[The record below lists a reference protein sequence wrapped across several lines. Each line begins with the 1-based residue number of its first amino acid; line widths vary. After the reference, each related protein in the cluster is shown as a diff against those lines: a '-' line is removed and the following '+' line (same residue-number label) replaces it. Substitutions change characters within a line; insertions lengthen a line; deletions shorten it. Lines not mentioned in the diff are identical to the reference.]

1 MAETLPSVPPP
12 SSLIIQSKTHKDTVL
27 TKFEEQRKRNFLC
40 DITLIAEDVHF
51 KAHKALLAASSEYFS
66 LMFADENQQGQAIYM
81 LNGMAADTFSAVL
94 EFIYTGRLNVAEKSI
109 EHIVT
114 TAKVLKV
121 NDLIKAYSDYQD
133 NHLHVKVSLASNGI
147 KVVVVEPN
155 ADDDQPSKPKRKR
168 GRPRKC
174 EQAQA
179 EGNEVDSGTSTGPQE
194 HQSTFEEPA
203 EEVNCK
209 MSSKA
214 VSEGRQGCK
223 ASEPETCSD
232 TGGDAASQTE
242 EGYEH
247 KLAVVSRSRYS
258 NRRIQRPIK
267 LMGYKLGM
275 VDEEQ
280 EEVRKRGRKRK
291 YPDVEA
297 RCEDCDKVF
306 KNHHFLAI
314 HRRTHTGER
323 PFKCF
328 ECGKG
333 FSQKHTLQVHERMHT
348 GERPYNCTVCGKAL
362 TTKHSLLE
370 HMSLHTGKKAFNC
383 DQCGKFFTQRRQL
396 KSHYRV
402 HTGQSMPECVHCRR
416 KFMDAAQLKKHLRTH
431 TGEKPFTCEICGKC
445 FTAKNTLQ
453 THIRIH
459 RGEKP
464 FTCTIC
470 GKSFADPSAKRR
482 HDAMHTGNKPFVCP
496 TCNQRFTRADNLRSH
511 MKIHSKER
519 KTHGIINVPGD
530 GGTEE
535 VKTILQLQQYQ
546 LPAAGEQQIQLVVTN
561 DVHNINFIPNHG
573 QSISIIS
580 AEGSQ
585 SLPEDQASN
594 LALLT
599 QQGEHMQNLTLV
611 AQPGQTDHIQ
621 AIGMVENQQCPGQPE
636 QMHVITLTKE
646 AMEHLQDQAQQLQM
660 AQGRPQPISLGQG
673 STQPV
678 HLNQEAAQHLQRNR
692 SVHVPEPS
700 TQTISVNRASQQMQE
715 EQIADQT
722 FQLQAD
728 SVSYLYTTNLVTQS

>member
-1 MAETLPSVPPP
+1 MTETLADVPP
-12 SSLIIQSKTHKDTVL
+12 SSLVIQSKTYKDTIL
-27 TKFEEQRKRNFLC
+27 TNFEEQRKRDFLC

-66 LMFADENQQGQAIYM
+66 LMFAEESQQGQAIYM
-81 LNGMAADTFSAVL
+81 LDGMAADTFRAVL
-94 EFIYTGRLNVAEKSI
+94 EFIYTGRLNVTERSI
-109 EHIVT
+109 QHIVT
-114 TAKVLKV
+114 TAEVLKV

-147 KVVVVEPN
+147 KVVVVEPGV
-155 ADDDQPSKPKRKR
+155 DDNQPSKPKRKR

-174 EQAQA
+174 EQVQV
-179 EGNEVDSGTSTGPQE
+179 ESNDVDSEPPLNGPQE
-194 HQSTFEEPA
+194 HQNKLGQATEEI
-203 EEVNCK
+203 NCK
-209 MSSKA
+209 INCKDNSAGKQSRKP
-214 VSEGRQGCK
+214 SE
-223 ASEPETCSD
+223 SEACLD
-232 TGGDAASQTE
+232 IGTGAESPLQD
-242 EGYEH
+242 GYERRIATLVGH
-247 KLAVVSRSRYS
+247 SRYS

-275 VDEEQ
+275 VEE
-280 EEVRKRGRKRK
+280 EEEKVRKRGRKRK
-291 YPDVEA
+291 YPDIEA
-297 RCEDCDKVF
+297 RCKDCDKVF
-306 KNHHFLAI
+306 KNHHFLTI

-348 GERPYNCTVCGKAL
+348 GEHPYRCPACGKSL

-383 DQCGKFFTQRRQL
+383 DQCGKLFTQKRQL

-402 HTGQSMPECVHCRR
+402 HTGQSLPECAHCHR
-416 KFMDAAQLKKHLRTH
+416 KFMDAAQLKKHVRTH

-464 FTCTIC
+464 FSCSIC

-482 HDAMHTGNKPFVCP
+482 HDAMHTGNKPFVCS

-519 KTHGIINVPGD
+519 KAHGLVNVP

-535 VKTILQLQQYQ
+535 VKTILQLQQY
-546 LPAAGEQQIQLVVTN
+546 LPTTGEQQIQLVVTN
-561 DVHNINFIPNHG
+561 DVHNINFMPNHG

-585 SLPEDQASN
+585 SLPEEQASN

-599 QQGEHMQNLTLV
+599 QPAEHMQNLTLV
-611 AQPGQTDHIQ
+611 SQPGQTDDIQ
-621 AIGMVENQQCPGQPE
+621 AIGMVENQEGAGQPE
-636 QMHVITLTKE
+636 EMHVITLTNE
-646 AMEHLQDQAQQLQM
+646 EVEHLQDQAHQLHITH
-660 AQGRPQPISLGQG
+660 GRSQSISLGREA
-673 STQPV
+673 TQPGQ
-678 HLNQEAAQHLQRNR
+678 LNQEEAQHFQQNR
-692 SVHVPEPS
+692 SVHASEPPS
-700 TQTISVNRASQQMQE
+700 QRVSVNQSSQQTQGE
-715 EQIADQT
+715 HIADQT
-722 FQLQAD
+722 FQLQAG
-728 SVSYLYTTNLVTQS
+728 SVSYLYTTNLVTQN

>member
-1 MAETLPSVPPP
+1 MAETLPGVPPP
-12 SSLIIQSKTHKDTVL
+12 SSLVIQSKTHKDTVL
-27 TKFEEQRKRNFLC
+27 TNFEEQRKRDFLC
-40 DITLIAEDVHF
+40 DITLIVEDVHF

-66 LMFADENQQGQAIYM
+66 LMFADEHQQGQAIYM
-81 LNGMAADTFSAVL
+81 LDGMAADTFSTVL
-94 EFIYTGRLNVAEKSI
+94 EFIYTGRLNVTEKSI

-114 TAKVLKV
+114 TAEVLKV
-121 NDLIKAYSDYQD
+121 NDLIKAYSDYQH
-133 NHLHVKVSLASNGI
+133 NHLHVKLSLASNGI
-147 KVVVVEPN
+147 KVVVVEPKV
-155 ADDDQPSKPKRKR
+155 DEDQPSKPKRKR

-174 EQAQA
+174 EQVQA
-179 EGNEVDSGTSTGPQE
+179 ERSEVDSGTPTDPQE
-194 HQSTFEEPA
+194 HQSKFEQPA
-203 EEVNCK
+203 EETNCK
-209 MSSKA
+209 TSSKVA
-214 VSEGRQGCK
+214 SEGRQSCK
-223 ASEPETCSD
+223 ALEPEDRCD
-232 TGGDAASQTE
+232 TDADADSQTE
-242 EGYEH
+242 DYEH
-247 KLAVVSRSRYS
+247 KIAALVSRSRYS

-267 LMGYKLGM
+267 LMGYKLGT
-275 VDEEQ
+275 VEEEQ

-297 RCEDCDKVF
+297 RCEDCNKVF

-348 GERPYNCTVCGKAL
+348 GERPYHCTVCGKAL

-370 HMSLHTGKKAFNC
+370 HMSLHTG
-383 DQCGKFFTQRRQL
+383 
-396 KSHYRV
+396 
-402 HTGQSMPECVHCRR
+402 QSMPECVHCHR

-464 FTCTIC
+464 FSCGIC

-519 KTHGIINVPGD
+519 KAQGIMNVPGD

-546 LPAAGEQQIQLVVTN
+546 LPTAGEQQIQLVVTN
-561 DVHNINFIPNHG
+561 DVHNINFMPNHG

-594 LALLT
+594 LAVLT
-599 QQGEHMQNLTLV
+599 QQGEHVRNLTLV

-621 AIGMVENQQCPGQPE
+621 AIGMVENQEGTGQPE

-646 AMEHLQDQAQQLQM
+646 AMAHLQDQAQQLQI
-660 AQGRPQPISLGQG
+660 AQGRSQPISLGQEG
-673 STQPV
+673 IQPV
-678 HLNQEAAQHLQRNR
+678 HLNQEVARHLQRSR
-692 SVHVPEPS
+692 SAHVPEPPP
-700 TQTISVNRASQQMQE
+700 QTISVNRASQQMPG
-715 EQIADQT
+715 EQITDQT

-728 SVSYLYTTNLVTQS
+728 SVSYLYTTNLVTQN

>member
-1 MAETLPSVPPP
+1 MDETLPAVSPA

-27 TKFEEQRKRNFLC
+27 TNFEEQRKRNFLC

-66 LMFADENQQGQAIYM
+66 LMFADESQQGQGIYM

-114 TAKVLKV
+114 IAEILKV

-147 KVVVVEPN
+147 KVVVVDPN
-155 ADDDQPSKPKRKR
+155 VDNDQPSKPKRKR

-174 EQAQA
+174 EQLQTERTEA
-179 EGNEVDSGTSTGPQE
+179 DSGTPTDPQE
-194 HQSTFEEPA
+194 HLSTLEEPTD
-203 EEVNCK
+203 ESHCK
-209 MSSKA
+209 TGNK
-214 VSEGRQGCK
+214 VTNEGRQSCQI
-223 ASEPETCSD
+223 SEPETCF
-232 TGGDAASQTE
+232 DANAVSQTE
-242 EGYEH
+242 GYER
-247 KLAVVSRSRYS
+247 KLTAVGRSRYS

-267 LMGYKLGM
+267 LMGYKLGT
-275 VDEEQ
+275 VEEEQ
-280 EEVRKRGRKRK
+280 EEMKKRGRKRK

-306 KNHHFLAI
+306 KNHHFLAT

-348 GERPYNCTVCGKAL
+348 GERPYHCTVCGKAL

-383 DQCGKFFTQRRQL
+383 DQCGKVFTQRRQL

-402 HTGQSMPECVHCRR
+402 HTGQSMPECVHCHR
-416 KFMDAAQLKKHLRTH
+416 KFMDAAQLKKHMRTH

-496 TCNQRFTRADNLRSH
+496 TCHQRFTRADNLRSH

-519 KTHGIINVPGD
+519 KNSEIINVPANGD
-530 GGTEE
+530 AEG

-546 LPAAGEQQIQLVVTN
+546 LPTVGEQQIQLVVTN
-561 DVHNINFIPNHG
+561 DVDNINFMPNHG
-573 QSISIIS
+573 QSIRIIS

-585 SLPEDQASN
+585 SLPNDQASN

-611 AQPGQTDHIQ
+611 AQPGQTDNIQ
-621 AIGMVENQQCPGQPE
+621 TIGMVGNQQCPGHPE
-636 QMHVITLTKE
+636 HMHVITLTKE
-646 AMEHLQDQAQQLQM
+646 AMEHLQGQAQQLQIT
-660 AQGRPQPISLGQG
+660 QGRSQPISLGQEP
-673 STQPV
+673 TQPV
-678 HLNQEAAQHLQRNR
+678 HLNQETAQHLQQGR
-692 SVHVPEPS
+692 SADVSDPS
-700 TQTISVNRASQQMQE
+700 TQTISVNQSSQQMQGE
-715 EQIADQT
+715 PLADQT

-728 SVSYLYTTNLVTQS
+728 NVSYLYTTNLVTHS

>member
-1 MAETLPSVPPP
+1 MAETLPGVPPP
-12 SSLIIQSKTHKDTVL
+12 SSLIIQSKTHKDTIL
-27 TKFEEQRKRNFLC
+27 TNFEEQRKRDFLC

-66 LMFADENQQGQAIYM
+66 LMFADENQQGQAMYM
-81 LNGMAADTFSAVL
+81 LDGMAADTFSAVL
-94 EFIYTGRLNVAEKSI
+94 EFIYTGRLNVIEKSI
-109 EHIVT
+109 EHIMT
-114 TAKVLKV
+114 TAEVLKV

-133 NHLHVKVSLASNGI
+133 NHLHVKVSRASNGI
-147 KVVVVEPN
+147 KVVVEPIV
-155 ADDDQPSKPKRKR
+155 DDDQPSKPKRKR

-174 EQAQA
+174 EQVQA
-179 EGNEVDSGTSTGPQE
+179 EKSEVDSGTPTDPQE
-194 HQSTFEEPA
+194 HQSKFGQPA
-203 EEVNCK
+203 EEINCK
-209 MSSKA
+209 ISSKVA
-214 VSEGRQGCK
+214 SEGRQSCK
-223 ASEPETCSD
+223 ASEPEVCLD
-232 TGGDAASQTE
+232 TDAGTDSQT

-247 KLAVVSRSRYS
+247 KIAALVSRSRYS

-275 VDEEQ
+275 VEEEQ

-348 GERPYNCTVCGKAL
+348 GERPYHCTVCGKAL

-383 DQCGKFFTQRRQL
+383 DQCGKLFTQKRQL

-402 HTGQSMPECVHCRR
+402 HTGQSMPECVYCHR

-464 FTCTIC
+464 FSCSIC
-470 GKSFADPSAKRR
+470 GKCFADPSAKRR

-519 KTHGIINVPGD
+519 KAHGIINVPGD

-546 LPAAGEQQIQLVVTN
+546 LRTAGEQQIQLVVTN
-561 DVHNINFIPNHG
+561 DVHNINFMPNHR

-599 QQGEHMQNLTLV
+599 QQGEHVQNLTLV

-621 AIGMVENQQCPGQPE
+621 AIGMVENQEGTGQPE

-646 AMEHLQDQAQQLQM
+646 AMEHLQGQAQQLQI
-660 AQGRPQPISLGQG
+660 AQGRSQPISLGQEA
-673 STQPV
+673 TQAV
-678 HLNQEAAQHLQRNR
+678 HLNQEAAQHLQRSR
-692 SVHVPEPS
+692 SAHIPEPS
-700 TQTISVNRASQQMQE
+700 PQTISVNRASQQMQGE
-715 EQIADQT
+715 HIADQT
-722 FQLQAD
+722 FQLQAE
-728 SVSYLYTTNLVTQS
+728 SVSYLYTTNLVTQN

>member
-1 MAETLPSVPPP
+1 MAETLPNDPTT
-12 SSLIIQSKTHKDTVL
+12 SSLLIQSKTHKDTIL
-27 TKFEEQRKRNFLC
+27 TNFEEQRKRDFLC
-40 DITLIAEDVHF
+40 DITLIVENVHF

-66 LMFADENQQGQAIYM
+66 LMFADEHHLGQTIYM
-81 LNGMAADTFSAVL
+81 LDGMAADTFHIVL
-94 EFIYTGRLNVAEKSI
+94 EFIYTGCLNVTEKSI
-109 EHIVT
+109 EHIVS
-114 TAKVLKV
+114 TAQVLKV
-121 NDLIKAYSDYQD
+121 NDLVKAYSDYQH
-133 NHLHVKVSLASNGI
+133 NHLDVNMSLASNGI
-147 KVVVVEPN
+147 NVVVVEPSTGN
-155 ADDDQPSKPKRKR
+155 QQPSKPKRKR

-174 EQAQA
+174 EQVQADTDEVISESLVHEQQNTTNLKQPTEENSDPMNNLVQEVQNHKLLEAEDHLDADFGTDSQA
-179 EGNEVDSGTSTGPQE
+179 EDYG
-194 HQSTFEEPA
+194 
-203 EEVNCK
+203 
-209 MSSKA
+209 
-214 VSEGRQGCK
+214 
-223 ASEPETCSD
+223 
-232 TGGDAASQTE
+232 
-242 EGYEH
+242 H
-247 KLAVVSRSRYS
+247 KIATLVSRSRYS

-267 LMGYKLGM
+267 LMGYRLGTE
-275 VDEEQ
+275 DEEQ

-291 YPDVEA
+291 YPDVEP

-323 PFKCF
+323 PFKCY

-348 GERPYNCTVCGKAL
+348 GERPYHCTVCGKSL

-370 HMSLHTGKKAFNC
+370 HMSLHTGKKAFSC
-383 DQCGKFFTQRRQL
+383 DQCGKFFTQKRQL

-402 HTGQSMPECVHCRR
+402 HTGQSMPECVYCHR

-464 FTCTIC
+464 FSCNTC

-519 KTHGIINVPGD
+519 KCQGLENDVED
-530 GGTEE
+530 GGAEQ

-546 LPAAGEQQIQLVVTN
+546 LPTAGEQQIQLVVTN
-561 DVHNINFIPNHG
+561 NVHNINFMPAHG

-585 SLPEDQASN
+585 NLPEDQTSN

-599 QQGEHMQNLTLV
+599 QQSEHMQNLTLV
-611 AQPGQTDHIQ
+611 TQPGQADHIQ
-621 AIGMVENQQCPGQPE
+621 AIGMVENHGSAGQTE

-646 AMEHLQDQAQQLQM
+646 AMEHLQDQAQQLQIT
-660 AQGRPQPISLGQG
+660 QGRSQPITLGQA
-673 STQPV
+673 STQSV
-678 HLNQEAAQHLQRNR
+678 HLSQEATEHLQQSRPT
-692 SVHVPEPS
+692 HIPEPPS
-700 TQTISVNRASQQMQE
+700 QPISVNRSSQHIQE
-715 EQIADQT
+715 QQVTEQT

-728 SVSYLYTTNLVTQS
+728 GVSYLYTNLVTQS

>member
-1 MAETLPSVPPP
+1 MAGTLPSAPPS

-27 TKFEEQRKRNFLC
+27 TNFAEQRKRNFLC

-94 EFIYTGRLNVAEKSI
+94 EFIYTGRLNVTEKSI

-114 TAKVLKV
+114 TAEVLKV

-155 ADDDQPSKPKRKR
+155 ADDDQPAKPKRKR

-179 EGNEVDSGTSTGPQE
+179 GGNEVNDGAPADPQE
-194 HQSTFEEPA
+194 HHSTFEEPA
-203 EEVNCK
+203 EEANSK
-209 MSSKA
+209 MSSKMGE
-214 VSEGRQGCK
+214 VRQSCK
-223 ASEPETCSD
+223 TSEPQTCFD
-232 TGGDAASQTE
+232 TGSETASQTE
-242 EGYEH
+242 EVYEH

-280 EEVRKRGRKRK
+280 EEMRKRGRKRK

-297 RCEDCDKVF
+297 RCEDCDKTF

-314 HRRTHTGER
+314 HRRT
-323 PFKCF
+323 
-328 ECGKG
+328 
-333 FSQKHTLQVHERMHT
+333 
-348 GERPYNCTVCGKAL
+348 
-362 TTKHSLLE
+362 
-370 HMSLHTGKKAFNC
+370 HTGKKAFNC

-402 HTGQSMPECVHCRR
+402 HTGQSMPECVHCHR

-519 KTHGIINVPGD
+519 KSHGIIDVPGD

-546 LPAAGEQQIQLVVTN
+546 LPTAGEQQIQLVVTN
-561 DVHNINFIPNHG
+561 DVHNISFMPNHG

-580 AEGSQ
+580 AEGPQ

-599 QQGEHMQNLTLV
+599 QQGEHVQNLTLV

-646 AMEHLQDQAQQLQM
+646 AIEHLQDQAQQLQI
-660 AQGRPQPISLGQG
+660 AQGRSQPISLGHG
-673 STQPV
+673 SSPPV
-678 HLNQEAAQHLQRNR
+678 HLNQEAAQHVQRSR
-692 SVHVPEPS
+692 PSHVPEPS
-700 TQTISVNRASQQMQE
+700 TPTISMNQATQQMQGE
-715 EQIADQT
+715 QT

-728 SVSYLYTTNLVTQS
+728 GVSYLYTTNLVTQR

>member
-1 MAETLPSVPPP
+1 MTETLPDVPP
-12 SSLIIQSKTHKDTVL
+12 SSLVIQSKTHKDTIL
-27 TKFEEQRKRNFLC
+27 TNFEEQRKRDFLC

-81 LNGMAADTFSAVL
+81 LDGMAADTFSAVL
-94 EFIYTGRLNVAEKSI
+94 EFIYTGRLNVTERSI

-114 TAKVLKV
+114 TAEVLKV

-147 KVVVVEPN
+147 KVVVVEPSV
-155 ADDDQPSKPKRKR
+155 DDDQPSKPKRKR

-174 EQAQA
+174 EQVQV
-179 EGNEVDSGTSTGPQE
+179 ERNDVDSRALNDPQE
-194 HQSTFEEPA
+194 HQSKLVQPTEEI
-203 EEVNCK
+203 NCK
-209 MSSKA
+209 MNCKDN
-214 VSEGRQGCK
+214 SEGRQRSK
-223 ASEPETCSD
+223 PSESETCPD
-232 TGGDAASQTE
+232 IETDADSQSQ

-247 KLAVVSRSRYS
+247 RIAALVGRSRYS

-275 VDEEQ
+275 VEE
-280 EEVRKRGRKRK
+280 EEEKARKRGRKRK
-291 YPDVEA
+291 YPEVEA

-306 KNHHFLAI
+306 KNHHFLTI

-348 GERPYNCTVCGKAL
+348 GEHPYRCTVCGKSL

-370 HMSLHTGKKAFNC
+370 HMSLHTG
-383 DQCGKFFTQRRQL
+383 
-396 KSHYRV
+396 
-402 HTGQSMPECVHCRR
+402 QSLPECAHCHR
-416 KFMDAAQLKKHLRTH
+416 KFMDAAQLKKHVRTH

-464 FTCTIC
+464 FSCTIC
-470 GKSFADPSAKRR
+470 GKCFADPSAKRR
-482 HDAMHTGNKPFVCP
+482 HDAMHTGNKPFVCS

-519 KTHGIINVPGD
+519 KAHEIINVPGVS
-530 GGTEE
+530 GTEE
-535 VKTILQLQQYQ
+535 VKTILQLQQY
-546 LPAAGEQQIQLVVTN
+546 LPTTGEQQIQLVVTN
-561 DVHNINFIPNHG
+561 DVHNINFMPNHG

-585 SLPEDQASN
+585 SLPDEQTSN

-599 QQGEHMQNLTLV
+599 QPAEHMQNLTLV
-611 AQPGQTDHIQ
+611 SQPGQTDHIQ
-621 AIGMVENQQCPGQPE
+621 AIGMVENQEAAGQPE

-646 AMEHLQDQAQQLQM
+646 EVEHLQDQAQQLHITH
-660 AQGRPQPISLGQG
+660 GRSQPLSLGQEA
-673 STQPV
+673 TQPG
-678 HLNQEAAQHLQRNR
+678 HLNQEEAQRLQQHR
-692 SVHVPEPS
+692 SVRASEPPS
-700 TQTISVNRASQQMQE
+700 QRISVNQGSQQTQGE
-715 EQIADQT
+715 HIADQT
-722 FQLQAD
+722 FQLQEG
-728 SVSYLYTTNLVTQS
+728 SVSYLYTTNLVTQN

>member
-1 MAETLPSVPPP
+1 MMTETLPDVSP
-12 SSLIIQSKTHKDTVL
+12 SSLVIQSKTHKDTIL
-27 TKFEEQRKRNFLC
+27 NNFEEQRKRDFLC

-66 LMFADENQQGQAIYM
+66 LMFADENQQGQAVYM
-81 LNGMAADTFSAVL
+81 LDGMAADTFSAVL
-94 EFIYTGRLNVAEKSI
+94 EFIYTGCLKVTERSI

-114 TAKVLKV
+114 TAEVLKV

-133 NHLHVKVSLASNGI
+133 NRLHVKVSLASSGI
-147 KVVVVEPN
+147 KVVVVEPSV
-155 ADDDQPSKPKRKR
+155 DDDQPSKPKRKR

-174 EQAQA
+174 EQMQV
-179 EGNEVDSGTSTGPQE
+179 EKSDVDSEALNDSQE
-194 HQSTFEEPA
+194 HPNKLGQTADE
-203 EEVNCK
+203 NCK
-209 MSSKA
+209 TNSKGKQSGKPTE
-214 VSEGRQGCK
+214 SEACLNVETATDTQSQEG
-223 ASEPETCSD
+223 SERRI
-232 TGGDAASQTE
+232 AALV
-242 EGYEH
+242 G
-247 KLAVVSRSRYS
+247 RSRYS

-275 VDEEQ
+275 VEE
-280 EEVRKRGRKRK
+280 EEEKARKRGRKRK

-348 GERPYNCTVCGKAL
+348 GEHPYRCTDCGKSL

-370 HMSLHTGKKAFNC
+370 HMSLHTGKKSFNC
-383 DQCGKFFTQRRQL
+383 DQCGKLFTQKRQL
-396 KSHYRV
+396 KSHYRI
-402 HTGQSMPECVHCRR
+402 HTGQSLPECAHCHR
-416 KFMDAAQLKKHLRTH
+416 KFMDAAQLKKHVRTH

-464 FTCTIC
+464 FACTIC
-470 GKSFADPSAKRR
+470 GKRFADPSAKRR
-482 HDAMHTGNKPFVCP
+482 HDATHTGNKPFTCS

-519 KTHGIINVPGD
+519 KAHGIINVHGV

-535 VKTILQLQQYQ
+535 VKTILQLQQY
-546 LPAAGEQQIQLVVTN
+546 LPTTGEQQIQLVVTN
-561 DVHNINFIPNHG
+561 GVHNMNFMPSRG

-585 SLPEDQASN
+585 NLPGDQASN

-599 QQGEHMQNLTLV
+599 QPGEHMQNLTLV
-611 AQPGQTDHIQ
+611 PQPGQTDHIQ
-621 AIGMVENQQCPGQPE
+621 AIGMVENQEVAGHPE

-646 AMEHLQDQAQQLQM
+646 EVEHLQDQAQQLHITH
-660 AQGRPQPISLGQG
+660 GRSQPISLGQEA
-673 STQPV
+673 TQPRN
-678 HLNQEAAQHLQRNR
+678 LNQEAVQRLQQNQSAPASETPR
-692 SVHVPEPS
+692 
-700 TQTISVNRASQQMQE
+700 ISMNQGSQQMQGE
-715 EQIADQT
+715 HVVDQT
-722 FQLQAD
+722 FQLQAG
-728 SVSYLYTTNLVTQS
+728 SVSYLYATNLVTQN